1 MPTDEERRKF
11 DKMQTILYDDG
22 LIEPGQ
28 NGAEITAKGVA
39 FMEKGGYVGQWND
52 EALKIFWS
60 VFAVV
65 VGVLLAWLLSLH
77 TK

>member
-65 VGVLLAWLLSLH
+65 VGVLLAWLLSLY

>member
-1 MPTDEERRKF
+1 
-11 DKMQTILYDDG
+11 MQTILYDDG

-65 VGVLLAWLLSLH
+65 VGVLLAWLLSLY